1 VRILILQLPLTVCL
15 HLTDMDYQQLER
27 FPYLASM
34 LDYLKQ
40 VEKLPVLTGY
50 RASLQG
56 LLGILPDQQDTIK
69 QQIETCNSAEVL
81 LQQIPPNIEL
91 IERKVKTEFNE
102 IFDFLNTTEWFEK
115 NLEISKSVREHWQI
129 FDGHYNE
136 LVVLLSSI
144 DRAWRFPMVCINA
157 QHYAVVEALMVADY
171 VYMVDPDPSLMQE
184 HWKKTELTLQT
195 KLKYHSVND
204 FHNMDFGPANS
215 LNVTRYGVPHGQMAL
230 VVCANI
236 FERFTSTVM
245 ERTLTQIKPLLRPGG
260 MIFFTVMDAEK
271 DTTAKLMIE
280 KTTSGITQSK
290 MQEICA
296 NTGFGLKLWK
306 TAVAHNGVCVVA
318 QAPGELVSAKAQP
331 SKAFR
336 KKSQ

>member
-1 VRILILQLPLTVCL
+1 
-15 HLTDMDYQQLER
+15 MDYQQLER
-27 FPYLASM
+27 FPYLVSM
-34 LDYLKQ
+34 LDYIKQ
-40 VEKLPVLTGY
+40 VEKLPVLTSY
-50 RASLQG
+50 RTSLQG
-56 LLGILPDQQDTIK
+56 LLGILPDQQDAIK
-69 QQIETCNSAEVL
+69 QQIDTCDSALAL
-81 LQQIPPNIEL
+81 LEQIPPSIEL
-91 IERKVKTEFNE
+91 IEHKVKTEFNE

-144 DRAWRFPMVCINA
+144 DRVWRFPVACINA
-157 QHYAVVEALMVADY
+157 QHYAVVEALLVADY

-184 HWKKTELTLQT
+184 HWKKTELTLQP
-195 KLKYHSVND
+195 KLKYHAVND
-204 FHNMDFGPANS
+204 FHSMNFDPAHN
-215 LNVTRYGVPHGQMAL
+215 LNVTRYGVPNGQMAL

-245 ERTLTQIKPLLRPGG
+245 EQTLTQIKPLLRPGG

-271 DTTAKLMIE
+271 DTTARLMIE
-280 KTTSGITQSK
+280 KTTSGVTHAR

-296 NTGFGLKLWK
+296 NTGFTLRQWK
-306 TAVAHNGVCVVA
+306 TAVAHNGVCVVV
-318 QAPGELVSAKAQP
+318 QIPGELVSAKTQP